1 MGMHFPA
8 LARRI
13 VEEHR
18 RCVSTETANRRELLL
33 HRIPGIAA
41 ELHGRG
47 LYPSVERILERLPE
61 RSRRDWKTISFAV
74 RKAHK
79 ALGMPAQI
87 RAEVCEPIMGNA
99 V

>member
-1 MGMHFPA
+1 MGVHFPA
-8 LARRI
+8 LAQRI

-18 RCVSTETANRRELLL
+18 RCVSTDTENRRELLL

-74 RKAHK
+74 REAHK
-79 ALGMPAQI
+79 ALGMPT
-87 RAEVCEPIMGNA
+87 
-99 V
+99 